1 MFGDRVV
8 LGCMFALILAV
19 LALLLVAMALIHRL
33 VTTG

>member
-19 LALLLVAMALIHRL
+19 LALLLVLLSLTHRL
-33 VTTG
+33 AGG